1 MKKIFLSIIFLLFST
16 QLVFCKE
23 VRTRFGFYINLPNNF
38 TQLNANIED
47 LLEKDSEDII
57 NKKYFDELMSGSAK
71 SDMNIEYLF
80 PIKKYNPETNNIN
93 ITMAKQD
100 FREIMAFTIDE
111 LCPEMKIMVEGLYNK
126 RVKMYQCMKNSNNI
140 QNNWYVQT
148 WMEAHQQIFTALQV
162 EKNMMFFLLAFVA
175 LVAAF
180 SITNTL
186 ITLTVQKTHE
196 IGLLKALGFPNH
208 SIIGIF
214 LWMGLI
220 QGIIGTSLGIGLAL
234 VILKYR
240 NELLNFS

>member
-1 MKKIFLSIIFLLFST
+1 ML
-16 QLVFCKE
+16 
-23 VRTRFGFYINLPNNF
+23 
-38 TQLNANIED
+38 
-47 LLEKDSEDII
+47 
-57 NKKYFDELMSGSAK
+57 
-71 SDMNIEYLF
+71 
-80 PIKKYNPETNNIN
+80 YNP
-93 ITMAKQD
+93 MD
-100 FREIMAFTIDE
+100 AFNVGSR
-111 LCPEMKIMVEGLYNK
+111 L
-126 RVKMYQCMKNSNNI
+126 SNNI

-240 NELLNFS
+240 NELLNFMSSEWNINLLPPELYQLSQLPSQTTFHDVSIVASLVIIFCIIAGIVPAWRSVKLSPVNALRFE